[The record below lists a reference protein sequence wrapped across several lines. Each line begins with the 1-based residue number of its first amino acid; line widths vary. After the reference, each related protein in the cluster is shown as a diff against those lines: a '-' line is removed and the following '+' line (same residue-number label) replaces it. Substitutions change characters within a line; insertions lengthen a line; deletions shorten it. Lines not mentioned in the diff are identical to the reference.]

1 MLNTCACNTKGK
13 KKRKEKKKKKKKRK
27 QKNYS
32 NQYSHVVPHH
42 STDWSR
48 YCLTA
53 EIGRDPVLSI
63 LYGRSLY
70 YLYQKYL

>member
-1 MLNTCACNTKGK
+1 
-13 KKRKEKKKKKKKRK
+13 
-27 QKNYS
+27 
-32 NQYSHVVPHH
+32 VVPHH

-63 LYGRSLY
+63 LYGRSLLYLVLY
-70 YLYQKYL
+70 YLYSFFTPIKEREMRAFILNLRYLAPQDLKKKFA